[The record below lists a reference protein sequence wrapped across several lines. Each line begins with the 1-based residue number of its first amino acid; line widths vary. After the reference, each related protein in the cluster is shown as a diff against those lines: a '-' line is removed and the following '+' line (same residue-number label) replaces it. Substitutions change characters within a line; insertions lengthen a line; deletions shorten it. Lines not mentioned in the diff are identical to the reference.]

1 MLTFF
6 PHPRTVL
13 NPNFS
18 LKLINTIEE
27 RISLF
32 KKSKIDNLIVH
43 PFTKEFSE
51 LDSEDYVKNILVD
64 QLKAKIV
71 LIGYDHKFG
80 KNRTAD
86 INNLKE
92 YGIKYNFEV
101 IEIKAE
107 EINDIA
113 ISSTKIRNSIEE
125 GDIQLTNSYLG
136 YEFSFFGKVVRGNS
150 IGNDELGNYLVEHL
164 NNLEIVHKDIIK
176 DNTITPTCSIYI
188 DESGER
194 TIISS
199 GYEKSNWSN
208 LNNIQTYDSL
218 LIDRYSIKYVKEE
231 LKKVKQ
237 NNDIFLTQAGY
248 EEEIDYEIDFLVVSK
263 NEIEVRE
270 ANEILERGMA
280 KWILLTSSNLPARLL
295 SSDGVLEIVP
305 PDFKTIN
312 ATGAG
317 DATAAYISAFG
328 IEDVIDSVKKACAAG
343 AIVAGTNDKP
353 SLKMIDEISKLVEIN
368 PR

>member
-1 MLTFF
+1 MKRFNNINEFNCKKSTIITIGTFDGVHLGHQKILKKLNVEAENNGLESCVLTFF

-13 NPNFS
+13 NPDSS
-18 LKLINTIEE
+18 LKLINTIDE

-43 PFTKEFSE
+43 PFTKGFSE

-86 INNLKE
+86 IKNLKE

-136 YEFSFFGKVVRGNS
+136 YEFSFFGKVVKGNS
-150 IGNDELGNYLVEHL
+150 IGKTLGFPTANIKIGTDLKLIPKNGVYL
-164 NNLEIVHKDIIK
+164 I
-176 DNTITPTCSIYI
+176 S
-188 DESGER
+188 
-194 TIISS
+194 TIINQKIIFGMMNIGIKPTTNENTKSIEVNLFDFNQDL
-199 GYEKSNWSN
+199 YER
-208 LNNIQTYDSL
+208 NITVYIKQFLREEIKFDSL
-218 LIDRYSIKYVKEE
+218 NE
-231 LKKVKQ
+231 LKLQIEKDKITCNSII
-237 NNDIFLTQAGY
+237 NN
-248 EEEIDYEIDFLVVSK
+248 
-263 NEIEVRE
+263 
-270 ANEILERGMA
+270 
-280 KWILLTSSNLPARLL
+280 
-295 SSDGVLEIVP
+295 
-305 PDFKTIN
+305 
-312 ATGAG
+312 
-317 DATAAYISAFG
+317 
-328 IEDVIDSVKKACAAG
+328 
-343 AIVAGTNDKP
+343 
-353 SLKMIDEISKLVEIN
+353 
-368 PR
+368 

>member
-1 MLTFF
+1 MKRFNNINEFNCKKSTIITIGTFDGVHLGHQKILKKLNIEAENNGLESSVLTFF

-101 IEIKAE
+101 IEIKAK

-125 GDIQLTNSYLG
+125 GDIQLSNSYLG
-136 YEFSFFGKVVRGNS
+136 YEFSFFGRVVKGNS
-150 IGNDELGNYLVEHL
+150 IGKTLGFPTANIKIGTDLKLIPKNGVYLISTIINQKIIFGMMNIGIKPTINENTKSIEV
-164 NNLEIVHKDIIK
+164 NLFDFNQDLYEK
-176 DNTITPTCSIYI
+176 NITIYI
-188 DESGER
+188 KQFLREEIKFNS
-194 TIISS
+194 
-199 GYEKSNWSN
+199 
-208 LNNIQTYDSL
+208 LN
-218 LIDRYSIKYVKEE
+218 E
-231 LKKVKQ
+231 LKLQIEKDKITCNSII
-237 NNDIFLTQAGY
+237 NN
-248 EEEIDYEIDFLVVSK
+248 
-263 NEIEVRE
+263 
-270 ANEILERGMA
+270 
-280 KWILLTSSNLPARLL
+280 
-295 SSDGVLEIVP
+295 
-305 PDFKTIN
+305 
-312 ATGAG
+312 
-317 DATAAYISAFG
+317 
-328 IEDVIDSVKKACAAG
+328 
-343 AIVAGTNDKP
+343 
-353 SLKMIDEISKLVEIN
+353 
-368 PR
+368 

>member
-1 MLTFF
+1 MKRFNNINEFNCKKSTIITIGTFDGVHLGHQKILKKLNVEAKNNRLESSVLTFF
-6 PHPRTVL
+6 PHPRTIL
-13 NPNFS
+13 NPDSS

-136 YEFSFFGKVVRGNS
+136 YEFSFFGKVVKGNS
-150 IGNDELGNYLVEHL
+150 IGKTLGFPTANIKIESDLKLIPKNGVYLISTIINQKIIFGMMNIGIKPTTNENTKSIEV
-164 NNLEIVHKDIIK
+164 NLFDFNQ
-176 DNTITPTCSIYI
+176 DLYDTNITIYI
-188 DESGER
+188 KQFLREE
-194 TIISS
+194 I
-199 GYEKSNWSN
+199 KF
-208 LNNIQTYDSL
+208 DSL
-218 LIDRYSIKYVKEE
+218 NE
-231 LKKVKQ
+231 LKLQIEKDKITCNSII
-237 NNDIFLTQAGY
+237 NN
-248 EEEIDYEIDFLVVSK
+248 
-263 NEIEVRE
+263 
-270 ANEILERGMA
+270 
-280 KWILLTSSNLPARLL
+280 
-295 SSDGVLEIVP
+295 
-305 PDFKTIN
+305 
-312 ATGAG
+312 
-317 DATAAYISAFG
+317 
-328 IEDVIDSVKKACAAG
+328 
-343 AIVAGTNDKP
+343 
-353 SLKMIDEISKLVEIN
+353 
-368 PR
+368 

>member
-1 MLTFF
+1 MSFKNVLCFGS
-6 PHPRTVL
+6 L
-13 NPNFS
+13 NPDLVYFID
-18 LKLINTIEE
+18 KLP
-27 RISLF
+27 S
-32 KKSKIDNLIVH
+32 
-43 PFTKEFSE
+43 P
-51 LDSEDYVKNILVD
+51 
-64 QLKAKIV
+64 
-71 LIGYDHKFG
+71 G
-80 KNRTAD
+80 
-86 INNLKE
+86 
-92 YGIKYNFEV
+92 
-101 IEIKAE
+101 
-107 EINDIA
+107 
-113 ISSTKIRNSIEE
+113 
-125 GDIQLTNSYLG
+125 GDIQSKKYFIRPGGTAINCA
-136 YEFSFFGKVVRGNS
+136 ENIAMWEINTAVRGNS
-150 IGNDELGNYLVEHL
+150 IGNDELGTYLVEHL
-164 NNLEIVHKDIIK
+164 NNLKIVHKDVIK

-199 GYEKSNWSN
+199 GYEESNWSN
-208 LNNIQTYDSL
+208 LYNIQDYDSL
-218 LIDRYSIKYVKEE
+218 LIDRYSIKYIKEE
-231 LKKVKQ
+231 LEKVKK

-263 NEIEVRE
+263 NEIEVKE
-270 ANEILERGMA
+270 ANEILEKGMA

-295 SSDGVLEIVP
+295 STDGVLEIVP

>member
-1 MLTFF
+1 MKRFNNINEFNCKKSTIITIGTFDGVHLGHQKILKKLNIEAENNGLESSVLTFF

-13 NPNFS
+13 NPNSS

-51 LDSEDYVKNILVD
+51 IDSEDYVKNILVD

-125 GDIQLTNSYLG
+125 GHIQLTNSYLG
-136 YEFSFFGKVVRGNS
+136 YEFSFFGKVVKGNS
-150 IGNDELGNYLVEHL
+150 IGKTLGFPTANIKIGTDLKLIPKNGVYLISTIINQKIIFGMMNIGIKPTTNENTKSIEV
-164 NNLEIVHKDIIK
+164 NLFDFNQ
-176 DNTITPTCSIYI
+176 DLYDTNITIYI
-188 DESGER
+188 KQFLREE
-194 TIISS
+194 I
-199 GYEKSNWSN
+199 KF
-208 LNNIQTYDSL
+208 DSL
-218 LIDRYSIKYVKEE
+218 NE
-231 LKKVKQ
+231 LKLQIEKDKITCNSII
-237 NNDIFLTQAGY
+237 NN
-248 EEEIDYEIDFLVVSK
+248 
-263 NEIEVRE
+263 
-270 ANEILERGMA
+270 
-280 KWILLTSSNLPARLL
+280 
-295 SSDGVLEIVP
+295 
-305 PDFKTIN
+305 
-312 ATGAG
+312 
-317 DATAAYISAFG
+317 
-328 IEDVIDSVKKACAAG
+328 
-343 AIVAGTNDKP
+343 
-353 SLKMIDEISKLVEIN
+353 
-368 PR
+368 

>member
-1 MLTFF
+1 MKRFNNINEFNCKKSTIITIGTFDGVHLGHQKILKKLNIEAENNGLESSVLTFF

-13 NPNFS
+13 NPNSS

-113 ISSTKIRNSIEE
+113 ISSTKIRNSIKE

-136 YEFSFFGKVVRGNS
+136 YEFSFFGKVVKGNS
-150 IGNDELGNYLVEHL
+150 IGKTLGFPTANIKIGTDLKLIPKNGVYLISTIINQKIIFGMMNIGIKPTTNENIKSIEV
-164 NNLEIVHKDIIK
+164 NLFDFNQ
-176 DNTITPTCSIYI
+176 DLYDTNITIYI
-188 DESGER
+188 KQFLREE
-194 TIISS
+194 I
-199 GYEKSNWSN
+199 KF
-208 LNNIQTYDSL
+208 DSL
-218 LIDRYSIKYVKEE
+218 NE
-231 LKKVKQ
+231 LKLQIEKDKITCNSII
-237 NNDIFLTQAGY
+237 NN
-248 EEEIDYEIDFLVVSK
+248 
-263 NEIEVRE
+263 
-270 ANEILERGMA
+270 
-280 KWILLTSSNLPARLL
+280 
-295 SSDGVLEIVP
+295 
-305 PDFKTIN
+305 
-312 ATGAG
+312 
-317 DATAAYISAFG
+317 
-328 IEDVIDSVKKACAAG
+328 
-343 AIVAGTNDKP
+343 
-353 SLKMIDEISKLVEIN
+353 
-368 PR
+368 

>member
-1 MLTFF
+1 MKRFNNINEFNCKKSTIITIGTFDGVHLGHQKILKKLNIEAENNGLESSVLTFF

-13 NPNFS
+13 NPDSS

-43 PFTKEFSE
+43 PFTNEFSE

-150 IGNDELGNYLVEHL
+150 IGKTLGFPTANIKIGTDLKLIPKNGVYLISTIINQKIIFGMMNIGIKPTTNENTKSIEV
-164 NNLEIVHKDIIK
+164 NLFDF
-176 DNTITPTCSIYI
+176 DQDLYDTNITIYI
-188 DESGER
+188 KQFLREE
-194 TIISS
+194 I
-199 GYEKSNWSN
+199 KF
-208 LNNIQTYDSL
+208 DSL
-218 LIDRYSIKYVKEE
+218 NE
-231 LKKVKQ
+231 LKLQIEKDKITCNSII
-237 NNDIFLTQAGY
+237 NN
-248 EEEIDYEIDFLVVSK
+248 
-263 NEIEVRE
+263 
-270 ANEILERGMA
+270 
-280 KWILLTSSNLPARLL
+280 
-295 SSDGVLEIVP
+295 
-305 PDFKTIN
+305 
-312 ATGAG
+312 
-317 DATAAYISAFG
+317 
-328 IEDVIDSVKKACAAG
+328 
-343 AIVAGTNDKP
+343 
-353 SLKMIDEISKLVEIN
+353 
-368 PR
+368 

>member
-1 MLTFF
+1 MKRFNNINEFNCKKSTIITIGTFDGVHLGHQKILKKLNIEAENNGLESSVLTFF

-150 IGNDELGNYLVEHL
+150 IGKTLGFPTANIKIGSDLKLIPKNGVYL
-164 NNLEIVHKDIIK
+164 I
-176 DNTITPTCSIYI
+176 S
-188 DESGER
+188 
-194 TIISS
+194 TIINKKIIF
-199 GYEKSNWSN
+199 GMMNIGIKPTTNENAKSIEVN
-208 LNNIQTYDSL
+208 LFDFNQDLYDKYITVYIKQFLREEIKFDSL
-218 LIDRYSIKYVKEE
+218 NE
-231 LKKVKQ
+231 LKLQIEKDKIMCNSII
-237 NNDIFLTQAGY
+237 NN
-248 EEEIDYEIDFLVVSK
+248 
-263 NEIEVRE
+263 
-270 ANEILERGMA
+270 
-280 KWILLTSSNLPARLL
+280 
-295 SSDGVLEIVP
+295 
-305 PDFKTIN
+305 
-312 ATGAG
+312 
-317 DATAAYISAFG
+317 
-328 IEDVIDSVKKACAAG
+328 
-343 AIVAGTNDKP
+343 
-353 SLKMIDEISKLVEIN
+353 
-368 PR
+368 

>member
-1 MLTFF
+1 MKRFNNINEFNCKKSTIITIGTFDGVHLGHQKILKKLNVEAENNRLESSVLTFF

-13 NPNFS
+13 NPDSS

-43 PFTKEFSE
+43 PFTKNFSE

-64 QLKAKIV
+64 QLRAKIV

-101 IEIKAE
+101 IEIKAK

-113 ISSTKIRNSIEE
+113 ISSTKIRNSIKE

-150 IGNDELGNYLVEHL
+150 IGKTLGFPTANIKIGCDLKLIPKNGVYLIYTTINKKIIFGMMNIGIKPTTNKNTKSIEV
-164 NNLEIVHKDIIK
+164 NLFDFNQDLYDK
-176 DNTITPTCSIYI
+176 NITIYI
-188 DESGER
+188 KQFLREE
-194 TIISS
+194 I
-199 GYEKSNWSN
+199 KF
-208 LNNIQTYDSL
+208 DSL
-218 LIDRYSIKYVKEE
+218 NE
-231 LKKVKQ
+231 LKLQIEKDKIMCNSII
-237 NNDIFLTQAGY
+237 NN
-248 EEEIDYEIDFLVVSK
+248 
-263 NEIEVRE
+263 
-270 ANEILERGMA
+270 
-280 KWILLTSSNLPARLL
+280 
-295 SSDGVLEIVP
+295 
-305 PDFKTIN
+305 
-312 ATGAG
+312 
-317 DATAAYISAFG
+317 
-328 IEDVIDSVKKACAAG
+328 
-343 AIVAGTNDKP
+343 
-353 SLKMIDEISKLVEIN
+353 
-368 PR
+368 

>member
-1 MLTFF
+1 MKRFNNINEFNCKKSTIITIGTFDGVHLGHQKILKKLNIEAENNGLESSVLTFF

-13 NPNFS
+13 NPNSS

-136 YEFSFFGKVVRGNS
+136 YEFSFFGKVVKGNS
-150 IGNDELGNYLVEHL
+150 IGKTLGFPTANIKIGTDLKLIPKNGVYLISTIINQKIIFGMMNIGIKPTTNENTKSIEV
-164 NNLEIVHKDIIK
+164 NLFDFNQ
-176 DNTITPTCSIYI
+176 DLYDTNITIYI
-188 DESGER
+188 KQFLREEIKFNS
-194 TIISS
+194 
-199 GYEKSNWSN
+199 
-208 LNNIQTYDSL
+208 LN
-218 LIDRYSIKYVKEE
+218 E
-231 LKKVKQ
+231 LKLQIEKDKITCNSII
-237 NNDIFLTQAGY
+237 NN
-248 EEEIDYEIDFLVVSK
+248 
-263 NEIEVRE
+263 
-270 ANEILERGMA
+270 
-280 KWILLTSSNLPARLL
+280 
-295 SSDGVLEIVP
+295 
-305 PDFKTIN
+305 
-312 ATGAG
+312 
-317 DATAAYISAFG
+317 
-328 IEDVIDSVKKACAAG
+328 
-343 AIVAGTNDKP
+343 
-353 SLKMIDEISKLVEIN
+353 
-368 PR
+368 

>member
-1 MLTFF
+1 MKRFNNINEFNCKKSTIITIGTFDGVHLGHQKILKKLNIEAENNGLESSVLTFF

-13 NPNFS
+13 NPGSS

-113 ISSTKIRNSIEE
+113 ISSTKIRNSIKE

-136 YEFSFFGKVVRGNS
+136 YEFSFFGKVVKGNS
-150 IGNDELGNYLVEHL
+150 IGKTLGFPTANIKIGTDLKLIPKNGVYLISTIINQKIIFGMMNIGIKPTTNENIKSIEV
-164 NNLEIVHKDIIK
+164 NLFDFNQ
-176 DNTITPTCSIYI
+176 DLYDTNITIYI
-188 DESGER
+188 KQFLREE
-194 TIISS
+194 I
-199 GYEKSNWSN
+199 KF
-208 LNNIQTYDSL
+208 DSL
-218 LIDRYSIKYVKEE
+218 NE
-231 LKKVKQ
+231 LKLQIEKDKITCNSII
-237 NNDIFLTQAGY
+237 NN
-248 EEEIDYEIDFLVVSK
+248 
-263 NEIEVRE
+263 
-270 ANEILERGMA
+270 
-280 KWILLTSSNLPARLL
+280 
-295 SSDGVLEIVP
+295 
-305 PDFKTIN
+305 
-312 ATGAG
+312 
-317 DATAAYISAFG
+317 
-328 IEDVIDSVKKACAAG
+328 
-343 AIVAGTNDKP
+343 
-353 SLKMIDEISKLVEIN
+353 
-368 PR
+368 

>member
-1 MLTFF
+1 MKRFNNINEFNCKKSTIITIGTFDGVHLGHQKILKKLNVEAENNGLESSVLTFF

-13 NPNFS
+13 NPGSS

-136 YEFSFFGKVVRGNS
+136 YEFSFFGKVVKGNS
-150 IGNDELGNYLVEHL
+150 IGKTLGFPTANIKIGTDLKLIPKNGVYLISTIINQKIIFGMMNIGIKPTTNENTKSIEV
-164 NNLEIVHKDIIK
+164 NLFDFNQ
-176 DNTITPTCSIYI
+176 DLYDTNITIYI
-188 DESGER
+188 KQFLREE
-194 TIISS
+194 I
-199 GYEKSNWSN
+199 KF
-208 LNNIQTYDSL
+208 DSL
-218 LIDRYSIKYVKEE
+218 NE
-231 LKKVKQ
+231 LKLQIEKDKITCNSII
-237 NNDIFLTQAGY
+237 NN
-248 EEEIDYEIDFLVVSK
+248 
-263 NEIEVRE
+263 
-270 ANEILERGMA
+270 
-280 KWILLTSSNLPARLL
+280 
-295 SSDGVLEIVP
+295 
-305 PDFKTIN
+305 
-312 ATGAG
+312 
-317 DATAAYISAFG
+317 
-328 IEDVIDSVKKACAAG
+328 
-343 AIVAGTNDKP
+343 
-353 SLKMIDEISKLVEIN
+353 
-368 PR
+368 

>member
-1 MLTFF
+1 MKRFNNINEFNCKKSTIITIGTFDGVHLGHQKILKKLNVEAENNGLESSVLTFF

-13 NPNFS
+13 NPDSS
-18 LKLINTIEE
+18 LKLINTIKE

-64 QLKAKIV
+64 QLRAKIV

-113 ISSTKIRNSIEE
+113 ISSTKIRNSIKE

-136 YEFSFFGKVVRGNS
+136 YEFSFFGKVVKGNS
-150 IGNDELGNYLVEHL
+150 IGKTLGFPTANIKIGTDLKLIPKNGVYLISTIINQKIIFGMMNIGIKPTTNENTKSIEV
-164 NNLEIVHKDIIK
+164 NLFDFNQ
-176 DNTITPTCSIYI
+176 DLYDTYITIYI
-188 DESGER
+188 KQFLREE
-194 TIISS
+194 I
-199 GYEKSNWSN
+199 KF
-208 LNNIQTYDSL
+208 DSL
-218 LIDRYSIKYVKEE
+218 NE
-231 LKKVKQ
+231 LKLQIEKDKITCNSII
-237 NNDIFLTQAGY
+237 NN
-248 EEEIDYEIDFLVVSK
+248 
-263 NEIEVRE
+263 
-270 ANEILERGMA
+270 
-280 KWILLTSSNLPARLL
+280 
-295 SSDGVLEIVP
+295 
-305 PDFKTIN
+305 
-312 ATGAG
+312 
-317 DATAAYISAFG
+317 
-328 IEDVIDSVKKACAAG
+328 
-343 AIVAGTNDKP
+343 
-353 SLKMIDEISKLVEIN
+353 
-368 PR
+368 

>member
-1 MLTFF
+1 MKRFNNINEFNCKKSTIITIGTFDGVHLGHQKILKKLNVEAENNGLESSVLTFF

-13 NPNFS
+13 NPDSS

-64 QLKAKIV
+64 QLRAKIV

-136 YEFSFFGKVVRGNS
+136 YEFSFFGKVVKGNS
-150 IGNDELGNYLVEHL
+150 IGKTLGFPTANIKIGTDLKLIPKNGVYLISTIINQKIIFGMMNIGIKPTTNENTKSIEV
-164 NNLEIVHKDIIK
+164 NLFDF
-176 DNTITPTCSIYI
+176 DQDLYDTNITIYI
-188 DESGER
+188 KQFLREE
-194 TIISS
+194 I
-199 GYEKSNWSN
+199 KF
-208 LNNIQTYDSL
+208 DSL
-218 LIDRYSIKYVKEE
+218 NE
-231 LKKVKQ
+231 LKLQIEKDKITCNSII
-237 NNDIFLTQAGY
+237 NN
-248 EEEIDYEIDFLVVSK
+248 
-263 NEIEVRE
+263 
-270 ANEILERGMA
+270 
-280 KWILLTSSNLPARLL
+280 
-295 SSDGVLEIVP
+295 
-305 PDFKTIN
+305 
-312 ATGAG
+312 
-317 DATAAYISAFG
+317 
-328 IEDVIDSVKKACAAG
+328 
-343 AIVAGTNDKP
+343 
-353 SLKMIDEISKLVEIN
+353 
-368 PR
+368 

>member
-1 MLTFF
+1 MKRFNNINEFNCKKSTIITIGTFDGVHLGHQKILKKLNIEAENNGLESSVLTFF

-13 NPNFS
+13 NPNSS

-51 LDSEDYVKNILVD
+51 LDSEDFVKNILVD

-136 YEFSFFGKVVRGNS
+136 YEFSFFGKVVKGNS
-150 IGNDELGNYLVEHL
+150 IGKTLGFPTANIKIGTDLKLIPKNGVYLISTIINQKIIFGMMNIGIKPTTNENTKSIEV
-164 NNLEIVHKDIIK
+164 NLFDFNQ
-176 DNTITPTCSIYI
+176 DLYDTNITIYI
-188 DESGER
+188 KQFLREE
-194 TIISS
+194 I
-199 GYEKSNWSN
+199 KF
-208 LNNIQTYDSL
+208 DSL
-218 LIDRYSIKYVKEE
+218 NE
-231 LKKVKQ
+231 LKLQIEKDKITCNSII
-237 NNDIFLTQAGY
+237 NN
-248 EEEIDYEIDFLVVSK
+248 
-263 NEIEVRE
+263 
-270 ANEILERGMA
+270 
-280 KWILLTSSNLPARLL
+280 
-295 SSDGVLEIVP
+295 
-305 PDFKTIN
+305 
-312 ATGAG
+312 
-317 DATAAYISAFG
+317 
-328 IEDVIDSVKKACAAG
+328 
-343 AIVAGTNDKP
+343 
-353 SLKMIDEISKLVEIN
+353 
-368 PR
+368 

>member
-1 MLTFF
+1 MKRFNNINEFNCKKSTIITIGTFDGVHLGHQKILKKLNVEAENNGLESSVLTFF

-13 NPNFS
+13 NPNSS

-32 KKSKIDNLIVH
+32 KKSKIDNLIIH

-113 ISSTKIRNSIEE
+113 ISSTKIRNSIKE

-136 YEFSFFGKVVRGNS
+136 YEFSFFGKVVKGNS
-150 IGNDELGNYLVEHL
+150 IGKTLEFPTANIKIGTDLKLIPKNGVYLISTIINQKIIFGMMNIGIKPTTNENTKSIEV
-164 NNLEIVHKDIIK
+164 NLFDFNQ
-176 DNTITPTCSIYI
+176 DLYDTNITIYI
-188 DESGER
+188 KQFLREE
-194 TIISS
+194 I
-199 GYEKSNWSN
+199 KF
-208 LNNIQTYDSL
+208 DSL
-218 LIDRYSIKYVKEE
+218 NE
-231 LKKVKQ
+231 LKLQIEKDKITCNSII
-237 NNDIFLTQAGY
+237 NN
-248 EEEIDYEIDFLVVSK
+248 
-263 NEIEVRE
+263 
-270 ANEILERGMA
+270 
-280 KWILLTSSNLPARLL
+280 
-295 SSDGVLEIVP
+295 
-305 PDFKTIN
+305 
-312 ATGAG
+312 
-317 DATAAYISAFG
+317 
-328 IEDVIDSVKKACAAG
+328 
-343 AIVAGTNDKP
+343 
-353 SLKMIDEISKLVEIN
+353 
-368 PR
+368 

>member
-1 MLTFF
+1 MKRFNNINEFNCKKSTIITIGTFDGVHLGHQKILKKLNIEAENNGLESSVLTFF

-13 NPNFS
+13 NPNSS

-136 YEFSFFGKVVRGNS
+136 YEFSFSGKVVKGNS
-150 IGNDELGNYLVEHL
+150 IGKTLGFPTANIKIGTDLKLIPKNGVYLISTIINQKIIFGMMNIGIKPTTNENTKSIEV
-164 NNLEIVHKDIIK
+164 NLFDFNQ
-176 DNTITPTCSIYI
+176 DLYDTNITIYI
-188 DESGER
+188 KQFLREE
-194 TIISS
+194 I
-199 GYEKSNWSN
+199 KF
-208 LNNIQTYDSL
+208 DSL
-218 LIDRYSIKYVKEE
+218 NE
-231 LKKVKQ
+231 LKLQIEKDKITCNSII
-237 NNDIFLTQAGY
+237 NN
-248 EEEIDYEIDFLVVSK
+248 
-263 NEIEVRE
+263 
-270 ANEILERGMA
+270 
-280 KWILLTSSNLPARLL
+280 
-295 SSDGVLEIVP
+295 
-305 PDFKTIN
+305 
-312 ATGAG
+312 
-317 DATAAYISAFG
+317 
-328 IEDVIDSVKKACAAG
+328 
-343 AIVAGTNDKP
+343 
-353 SLKMIDEISKLVEIN
+353 
-368 PR
+368 

>member
-1 MLTFF
+1 MKRFNNINEFNCKKSTIITIGTFDGVHLGHQKILKKLNIEAENNGLESSVLTFF

-13 NPNFS
+13 NPNSS

-86 INNLKE
+86 INNLKD

-136 YEFSFFGKVVRGNS
+136 YEFSFFGKVVKGNS
-150 IGNDELGNYLVEHL
+150 IGKTLGFPTANIKIGTDLKLIPKNGVYLISTIINQKIIFGMMNIGIKPTTNENTKSIEV
-164 NNLEIVHKDIIK
+164 NLFDFNQ
-176 DNTITPTCSIYI
+176 DLYDTNITIYI
-188 DESGER
+188 KQFLREE
-194 TIISS
+194 I
-199 GYEKSNWSN
+199 KF
-208 LNNIQTYDSL
+208 DSL
-218 LIDRYSIKYVKEE
+218 NE
-231 LKKVKQ
+231 LKLQIEKDKITCNSII
-237 NNDIFLTQAGY
+237 NN
-248 EEEIDYEIDFLVVSK
+248 
-263 NEIEVRE
+263 
-270 ANEILERGMA
+270 
-280 KWILLTSSNLPARLL
+280 
-295 SSDGVLEIVP
+295 
-305 PDFKTIN
+305 
-312 ATGAG
+312 
-317 DATAAYISAFG
+317 
-328 IEDVIDSVKKACAAG
+328 
-343 AIVAGTNDKP
+343 
-353 SLKMIDEISKLVEIN
+353 
-368 PR
+368 

>member
-1 MLTFF
+1 MKRFNNINEFNCKKSTIITIGTFDGVHLGHQKILKKLNIEAENNGLESSVLTFF

-13 NPNFS
+13 NPNSS

-43 PFTKEFSE
+43 PFTKGFSE

-136 YEFSFFGKVVRGNS
+136 YEFSFFGKVVKGNS
-150 IGNDELGNYLVEHL
+150 IGKTLGFPTANIKIGTDLKLIPKNGVYLISTIINQKIIFGMMNIGIKPTTNENTKSIEV
-164 NNLEIVHKDIIK
+164 NLFDFNQ
-176 DNTITPTCSIYI
+176 DLYDTNITIYI
-188 DESGER
+188 KQFLREE
-194 TIISS
+194 I
-199 GYEKSNWSN
+199 KF
-208 LNNIQTYDSL
+208 DSL
-218 LIDRYSIKYVKEE
+218 NE
-231 LKKVKQ
+231 LKLQIEKDKITCNSII
-237 NNDIFLTQAGY
+237 NN
-248 EEEIDYEIDFLVVSK
+248 
-263 NEIEVRE
+263 
-270 ANEILERGMA
+270 
-280 KWILLTSSNLPARLL
+280 
-295 SSDGVLEIVP
+295 
-305 PDFKTIN
+305 
-312 ATGAG
+312 
-317 DATAAYISAFG
+317 
-328 IEDVIDSVKKACAAG
+328 
-343 AIVAGTNDKP
+343 
-353 SLKMIDEISKLVEIN
+353 
-368 PR
+368 

>member
-1 MLTFF
+1 MKRFNNINEFNCKKSTIITIGTFDGVHLGHQKILKKLNVEAENNGLESSVLTFF

-13 NPNFS
+13 NPDSS

-136 YEFSFFGKVVRGNS
+136 YEFSFFGKVVKGNS
-150 IGNDELGNYLVEHL
+150 IGKTLGFPTANIKIGTDLKLIPKNGVYLISTIINQKIIFGMMNIGIKPTTNENTKSIEV
-164 NNLEIVHKDIIK
+164 NLFDFNQDLYDK
-176 DNTITPTCSIYI
+176 NITIYI
-188 DESGER
+188 KQFLREE
-194 TIISS
+194 I
-199 GYEKSNWSN
+199 KF
-208 LNNIQTYDSL
+208 DSL
-218 LIDRYSIKYVKEE
+218 NE
-231 LKKVKQ
+231 LKLQIEKDKITCNSII
-237 NNDIFLTQAGY
+237 NN
-248 EEEIDYEIDFLVVSK
+248 
-263 NEIEVRE
+263 
-270 ANEILERGMA
+270 
-280 KWILLTSSNLPARLL
+280 
-295 SSDGVLEIVP
+295 
-305 PDFKTIN
+305 
-312 ATGAG
+312 
-317 DATAAYISAFG
+317 
-328 IEDVIDSVKKACAAG
+328 
-343 AIVAGTNDKP
+343 
-353 SLKMIDEISKLVEIN
+353 
-368 PR
+368 

>member
-1 MLTFF
+1 MKRFNNINEFNCKKSTIITIGTFDGVHLGHQKILKKLNVEAENNRLESSVLTFF

-13 NPNFS
+13 NPDSS

-43 PFTKEFSE
+43 PFTKNFSE
-51 LDSEDYVKNILVD
+51 LDSEYYVKNILVD

-101 IEIKAE
+101 IEIKAK

-113 ISSTKIRNSIEE
+113 ISSTKIRNSIKE

-150 IGNDELGNYLVEHL
+150 IGKTLGFPTANIKIGCDLKLIPKNGVYLIYTTINKKIIFGMMNIGIKPTTNKNTKSIEV
-164 NNLEIVHKDIIK
+164 NLFDFNQDLYDK
-176 DNTITPTCSIYI
+176 NITIYI
-188 DESGER
+188 KQFLREE
-194 TIISS
+194 I
-199 GYEKSNWSN
+199 KF
-208 LNNIQTYDSL
+208 DSL
-218 LIDRYSIKYVKEE
+218 NE
-231 LKKVKQ
+231 LKLQIEKDKITCNSII
-237 NNDIFLTQAGY
+237 NN
-248 EEEIDYEIDFLVVSK
+248 
-263 NEIEVRE
+263 
-270 ANEILERGMA
+270 
-280 KWILLTSSNLPARLL
+280 
-295 SSDGVLEIVP
+295 
-305 PDFKTIN
+305 
-312 ATGAG
+312 
-317 DATAAYISAFG
+317 
-328 IEDVIDSVKKACAAG
+328 
-343 AIVAGTNDKP
+343 
-353 SLKMIDEISKLVEIN
+353 
-368 PR
+368 

>member
-1 MLTFF
+1 MKRFNNINEFNCKKSTIITIGTFDGVHLGHQKILKKLNVEAENNGLESCVLTFF

-13 NPNFS
+13 NPDSS

-86 INNLKE
+86 IKNLKE

-136 YEFSFFGKVVRGNS
+136 YEFSFFGKVVKGNS
-150 IGNDELGNYLVEHL
+150 IGKTLGFPTANIKIGTDLKLIPKNGVYLISTIINQKIIFGMMNIGIKPTTNENTKSIEV
-164 NNLEIVHKDIIK
+164 NLFDFNQ
-176 DNTITPTCSIYI
+176 DLYDTNITIYI
-188 DESGER
+188 KQFLREE
-194 TIISS
+194 I
-199 GYEKSNWSN
+199 KF
-208 LNNIQTYDSL
+208 DSL
-218 LIDRYSIKYVKEE
+218 NE
-231 LKKVKQ
+231 LKLQIEKDKITCNSII
-237 NNDIFLTQAGY
+237 NN
-248 EEEIDYEIDFLVVSK
+248 
-263 NEIEVRE
+263 
-270 ANEILERGMA
+270 
-280 KWILLTSSNLPARLL
+280 
-295 SSDGVLEIVP
+295 
-305 PDFKTIN
+305 
-312 ATGAG
+312 
-317 DATAAYISAFG
+317 
-328 IEDVIDSVKKACAAG
+328 
-343 AIVAGTNDKP
+343 
-353 SLKMIDEISKLVEIN
+353 
-368 PR
+368 

>member
-1 MLTFF
+1 MKRFNNINEFNCKKSTIITIGTFDGVHLGHQKILKKLNVEAKNNRLESSVLTFF
-6 PHPRTVL
+6 PHPRTIL
-13 NPNFS
+13 NPDSS

-51 LDSEDYVKNILVD
+51 FDSEDYVKNILVD

-92 YGIKYNFEV
+92 YGKKYNFEV

-113 ISSTKIRNSIEE
+113 ISSTKIRNSIKE

-150 IGNDELGNYLVEHL
+150 IGKTLGFPTANIKIESDLKLIPKNGVYLISTIINKKIIFGMMNIGIKPTINKNTKSIEV
-164 NNLEIVHKDIIK
+164 NLFDFNQDLYEK
-176 DNTITPTCSIYI
+176 NITIYI
-188 DESGER
+188 KQFLREE
-194 TIISS
+194 I
-199 GYEKSNWSN
+199 KF
-208 LNNIQTYDSL
+208 DSL
-218 LIDRYSIKYVKEE
+218 NE
-231 LKKVKQ
+231 LKLQIEKDKITCNSII
-237 NNDIFLTQAGY
+237 NN
-248 EEEIDYEIDFLVVSK
+248 
-263 NEIEVRE
+263 
-270 ANEILERGMA
+270 
-280 KWILLTSSNLPARLL
+280 
-295 SSDGVLEIVP
+295 
-305 PDFKTIN
+305 
-312 ATGAG
+312 
-317 DATAAYISAFG
+317 
-328 IEDVIDSVKKACAAG
+328 
-343 AIVAGTNDKP
+343 
-353 SLKMIDEISKLVEIN
+353 
-368 PR
+368 

>member
-1 MLTFF
+1 MKRFNNINEFNCKKSTIITIGTFDGVHLGHQKILKKLNVEAENNGLESSVLTFF

-13 NPNFS
+13 NPDSS

-125 GDIQLTNSYLG
+125 GNIQLTNSYLG
-136 YEFSFFGKVVRGNS
+136 YEFSFFGKVVKGNS
-150 IGNDELGNYLVEHL
+150 IGKTLGFPTANIKIGTDLKLIPKNGVYLISTIINQKIIFGMMNIGIKPTTNENTKSIEV
-164 NNLEIVHKDIIK
+164 NLFDFNQ
-176 DNTITPTCSIYI
+176 DLYDTNITIYI
-188 DESGER
+188 KQFLREE
-194 TIISS
+194 I
-199 GYEKSNWSN
+199 KF
-208 LNNIQTYDSL
+208 DSL
-218 LIDRYSIKYVKEE
+218 NE
-231 LKKVKQ
+231 LKLQIEKDKITCNSII
-237 NNDIFLTQAGY
+237 NN
-248 EEEIDYEIDFLVVSK
+248 
-263 NEIEVRE
+263 
-270 ANEILERGMA
+270 
-280 KWILLTSSNLPARLL
+280 
-295 SSDGVLEIVP
+295 
-305 PDFKTIN
+305 
-312 ATGAG
+312 
-317 DATAAYISAFG
+317 
-328 IEDVIDSVKKACAAG
+328 
-343 AIVAGTNDKP
+343 
-353 SLKMIDEISKLVEIN
+353 
-368 PR
+368 

>member
-1 MLTFF
+1 MKRFNNINEFNCKKSTIITIGTFDGVHLGHQKILKKLNVEAENNGLESSVLTFF

-13 NPNFS
+13 NPGSS

-32 KKSKIDNLIVH
+32 KKSKIDNLIIH

-136 YEFSFFGKVVRGNS
+136 YEFSFFGKVVKGNS
-150 IGNDELGNYLVEHL
+150 IGKTLGFPTANIKIGTDLKLIPKNGVYLISTIINQNIIFGMMNIGIKPTTNENTKSIEV
-164 NNLEIVHKDIIK
+164 NLFDFNQ
-176 DNTITPTCSIYI
+176 DLYDTNITIYI
-188 DESGER
+188 KQFLRE
-194 TIISS
+194 
-199 GYEKSNWSN
+199 EKKFNS
-208 LNNIQTYDSL
+208 LN
-218 LIDRYSIKYVKEE
+218 E
-231 LKKVKQ
+231 LKLQIEKDKITCNSII
-237 NNDIFLTQAGY
+237 NN
-248 EEEIDYEIDFLVVSK
+248 
-263 NEIEVRE
+263 
-270 ANEILERGMA
+270 
-280 KWILLTSSNLPARLL
+280 
-295 SSDGVLEIVP
+295 
-305 PDFKTIN
+305 
-312 ATGAG
+312 
-317 DATAAYISAFG
+317 
-328 IEDVIDSVKKACAAG
+328 
-343 AIVAGTNDKP
+343 
-353 SLKMIDEISKLVEIN
+353 
-368 PR
+368 

>member
-1 MLTFF
+1 MKRFNNINEFNCKKSTIITIGTFDGVHLGHQKILKKLNIEAENNGLESSVLTFF

-113 ISSTKIRNSIEE
+113 ISSTKIRNSIKE
-125 GDIQLTNSYLG
+125 GDIRLTNSYLG
-136 YEFSFFGKVVRGNS
+136 YEFSFFGKVVKGNS
-150 IGNDELGNYLVEHL
+150 IGKTLGFPTANIKIGTDLKLIPKNGVYLISTIINQKIIFGMMNIGIKPTTNENTKSIEV
-164 NNLEIVHKDIIK
+164 NLFDFNQ
-176 DNTITPTCSIYI
+176 DLYDTNITIYI
-188 DESGER
+188 KQFLREE
-194 TIISS
+194 I
-199 GYEKSNWSN
+199 KF
-208 LNNIQTYDSL
+208 DSL
-218 LIDRYSIKYVKEE
+218 NE
-231 LKKVKQ
+231 LKLQIEKDKITCNSII
-237 NNDIFLTQAGY
+237 NN
-248 EEEIDYEIDFLVVSK
+248 
-263 NEIEVRE
+263 
-270 ANEILERGMA
+270 
-280 KWILLTSSNLPARLL
+280 
-295 SSDGVLEIVP
+295 
-305 PDFKTIN
+305 
-312 ATGAG
+312 
-317 DATAAYISAFG
+317 
-328 IEDVIDSVKKACAAG
+328 
-343 AIVAGTNDKP
+343 
-353 SLKMIDEISKLVEIN
+353 
-368 PR
+368 

>member
-1 MLTFF
+1 MKRFNNINEFNCKKSTIITIGTFDGVHLGHQKILKKLNIEAENNGLESSVLTFF

-13 NPNFS
+13 NPNSS

-27 RISLF
+27 RINLF

-113 ISSTKIRNSIEE
+113 ISSTKIRNSIKE

-136 YEFSFFGKVVRGNS
+136 YEFSFFGKVVKGNS
-150 IGNDELGNYLVEHL
+150 IGKTLGFPTANIKIGTDLKLIPKNGVYLISTIMNQKIIFGMMNIGIKPTTNENTKSIEV
-164 NNLEIVHKDIIK
+164 NLFDFNQ
-176 DNTITPTCSIYI
+176 DLYDTNITIYI
-188 DESGER
+188 KQFLREE
-194 TIISS
+194 I
-199 GYEKSNWSN
+199 KF
-208 LNNIQTYDSL
+208 DSL
-218 LIDRYSIKYVKEE
+218 NE
-231 LKKVKQ
+231 LKLQIEKDKITCNSII
-237 NNDIFLTQAGY
+237 NN
-248 EEEIDYEIDFLVVSK
+248 
-263 NEIEVRE
+263 
-270 ANEILERGMA
+270 
-280 KWILLTSSNLPARLL
+280 
-295 SSDGVLEIVP
+295 
-305 PDFKTIN
+305 
-312 ATGAG
+312 
-317 DATAAYISAFG
+317 
-328 IEDVIDSVKKACAAG
+328 
-343 AIVAGTNDKP
+343 
-353 SLKMIDEISKLVEIN
+353 
-368 PR
+368 

>member
-1 MLTFF
+1 MKRFNNINEFNCRKSTIITIGTFDGVHLGHQKILKKLNIEAENNGLESSVLTFF

-13 NPNFS
+13 NPDSS

-113 ISSTKIRNSIEE
+113 ISSTKIRNSIKE

-136 YEFSFFGKVVRGNS
+136 YEFSFFGKVVKGNS
-150 IGNDELGNYLVEHL
+150 IGKTLGFPTANIKIGTDLKLIPKNGVYLISTIINKKIIFGMMNIGIKPTTNENTKSIEV
-164 NNLEIVHKDIIK
+164 NLFDFNQDLYDK
-176 DNTITPTCSIYI
+176 NITIYI
-188 DESGER
+188 KQFLREE
-194 TIISS
+194 I
-199 GYEKSNWSN
+199 KF
-208 LNNIQTYDSL
+208 DSL
-218 LIDRYSIKYVKEE
+218 NE
-231 LKKVKQ
+231 LKLQIEKDKITCNSII
-237 NNDIFLTQAGY
+237 NN
-248 EEEIDYEIDFLVVSK
+248 
-263 NEIEVRE
+263 
-270 ANEILERGMA
+270 
-280 KWILLTSSNLPARLL
+280 
-295 SSDGVLEIVP
+295 
-305 PDFKTIN
+305 
-312 ATGAG
+312 
-317 DATAAYISAFG
+317 
-328 IEDVIDSVKKACAAG
+328 
-343 AIVAGTNDKP
+343 
-353 SLKMIDEISKLVEIN
+353 
-368 PR
+368 

>member
-1 MLTFF
+1 MKRFNNINEFNCKKSTIITIGTFDGVHLGHQKILKKLNVEAENNRLESSVLTFF

-13 NPNFS
+13 NPDS
-18 LKLINTIEE
+18 TLKLINTIEE

-113 ISSTKIRNSIEE
+113 ISSTKIRNSIKE

-136 YEFSFFGKVVRGNS
+136 YEFSFFGKVVKGNS
-150 IGNDELGNYLVEHL
+150 IGKTLGFPTANIKIGTDLKLIPKNGVYLISTIMNQKIIFGMMNIGIKPTTNENTKSIEV
-164 NNLEIVHKDIIK
+164 NLFDFNQ
-176 DNTITPTCSIYI
+176 DLYDTYITIYI
-188 DESGER
+188 KQFLREE
-194 TIISS
+194 I
-199 GYEKSNWSN
+199 KF
-208 LNNIQTYDSL
+208 DSL
-218 LIDRYSIKYVKEE
+218 NE
-231 LKKVKQ
+231 LKLQIEKDKITCNSII
-237 NNDIFLTQAGY
+237 NN
-248 EEEIDYEIDFLVVSK
+248 
-263 NEIEVRE
+263 
-270 ANEILERGMA
+270 
-280 KWILLTSSNLPARLL
+280 
-295 SSDGVLEIVP
+295 
-305 PDFKTIN
+305 
-312 ATGAG
+312 
-317 DATAAYISAFG
+317 
-328 IEDVIDSVKKACAAG
+328 
-343 AIVAGTNDKP
+343 
-353 SLKMIDEISKLVEIN
+353 
-368 PR
+368 

>member
-1 MLTFF
+1 MKRFNNINEFNCKKSTIITIGTFDGVHLGHQKILKKLNIEAENNGLESSVLTFF

-13 NPNFS
+13 NPGSS

-113 ISSTKIRNSIEE
+113 ISSTKIRNSIKE

-136 YEFSFFGKVVRGNS
+136 YEFSFFGKVVKGNS
-150 IGNDELGNYLVEHL
+150 IGKTLGFPTANIKIGTDLKLIPKNGVYLISTIINQKIIFGMMNIGIKPTTNENTKSIEV
-164 NNLEIVHKDIIK
+164 NLFDFNQ
-176 DNTITPTCSIYI
+176 DLYDTNITIYI
-188 DESGER
+188 KQFLREE
-194 TIISS
+194 I
-199 GYEKSNWSN
+199 KF
-208 LNNIQTYDSL
+208 DSL
-218 LIDRYSIKYVKEE
+218 NE
-231 LKKVKQ
+231 LKLQIEKDKITCNSII
-237 NNDIFLTQAGY
+237 NN
-248 EEEIDYEIDFLVVSK
+248 
-263 NEIEVRE
+263 
-270 ANEILERGMA
+270 
-280 KWILLTSSNLPARLL
+280 
-295 SSDGVLEIVP
+295 
-305 PDFKTIN
+305 
-312 ATGAG
+312 
-317 DATAAYISAFG
+317 
-328 IEDVIDSVKKACAAG
+328 
-343 AIVAGTNDKP
+343 
-353 SLKMIDEISKLVEIN
+353 
-368 PR
+368 

>member
-1 MLTFF
+1 MKIFNNINEFNCKKSTIITIGTFDGVHLGHQKILKKLNIEAENNGLESSVLTFF

-125 GDIQLTNSYLG
+125 GDIQLSNSYLG
-136 YEFSFFGKVVRGNS
+136 YEFSFFGKVVKGNS
-150 IGNDELGNYLVEHL
+150 IGKTLGFPTANIKIGTDLKLIPKNGVYLISTIINQKIIFGMMNIGIKPTTNENTKSIEV
-164 NNLEIVHKDIIK
+164 NLFDFNQ
-176 DNTITPTCSIYI
+176 DLYDTNITIYI
-188 DESGER
+188 KQFLREE
-194 TIISS
+194 I
-199 GYEKSNWSN
+199 KF
-208 LNNIQTYDSL
+208 DSL
-218 LIDRYSIKYVKEE
+218 NE
-231 LKKVKQ
+231 LKLQIEKDKITCNSII
-237 NNDIFLTQAGY
+237 NN
-248 EEEIDYEIDFLVVSK
+248 
-263 NEIEVRE
+263 
-270 ANEILERGMA
+270 
-280 KWILLTSSNLPARLL
+280 
-295 SSDGVLEIVP
+295 
-305 PDFKTIN
+305 
-312 ATGAG
+312 
-317 DATAAYISAFG
+317 
-328 IEDVIDSVKKACAAG
+328 
-343 AIVAGTNDKP
+343 
-353 SLKMIDEISKLVEIN
+353 
-368 PR
+368 

>member
-1 MLTFF
+1 MKRFNNINEFNCKKSTIITIGTFDGVHLGHQKILKKLNVEAENNRLESSVLTFF

-13 NPNFS
+13 NPDSS

-32 KKSKIDNLIVH
+32 EKSKIDNLIVH

-150 IGNDELGNYLVEHL
+150 IGKTLGFPTANIKIGTDLKLIPKNGVYLISTIINQKIIFGMMNIGIKPTTNENTKSIEV
-164 NNLEIVHKDIIK
+164 NLFDFNQ
-176 DNTITPTCSIYI
+176 DLYDTNITIYI
-188 DESGER
+188 KQFLREE
-194 TIISS
+194 I
-199 GYEKSNWSN
+199 KF
-208 LNNIQTYDSL
+208 DSL
-218 LIDRYSIKYVKEE
+218 NE
-231 LKKVKQ
+231 LKLQIEKDKITCNSII
-237 NNDIFLTQAGY
+237 NN
-248 EEEIDYEIDFLVVSK
+248 
-263 NEIEVRE
+263 
-270 ANEILERGMA
+270 
-280 KWILLTSSNLPARLL
+280 
-295 SSDGVLEIVP
+295 
-305 PDFKTIN
+305 
-312 ATGAG
+312 
-317 DATAAYISAFG
+317 
-328 IEDVIDSVKKACAAG
+328 
-343 AIVAGTNDKP
+343 
-353 SLKMIDEISKLVEIN
+353 
-368 PR
+368 

>member
-1 MLTFF
+1 MKRFNNINEFNCKKSTIITIGTFDGVHLGHQKILKKLNVEAENNGLESSVLTFF

-13 NPNFS
+13 NPDSS
-18 LKLINTIEE
+18 LKLINTIDE

-43 PFTKEFSE
+43 PFTKDFSE

-136 YEFSFFGKVVRGNS
+136 YEFSFFGKVVKGNS
-150 IGNDELGNYLVEHL
+150 IGKTLGFPTANIKIGTDLKLIPKNGVYLISTIINQKIIFGMMNIGIKPTTNENTKSIEV
-164 NNLEIVHKDIIK
+164 NLFDFNQ
-176 DNTITPTCSIYI
+176 DLYDTNITIYI
-188 DESGER
+188 KQFLREE
-194 TIISS
+194 I
-199 GYEKSNWSN
+199 KF
-208 LNNIQTYDSL
+208 DSL
-218 LIDRYSIKYVKEE
+218 NE
-231 LKKVKQ
+231 LKLQIEKDKITCNSII
-237 NNDIFLTQAGY
+237 NN
-248 EEEIDYEIDFLVVSK
+248 
-263 NEIEVRE
+263 
-270 ANEILERGMA
+270 
-280 KWILLTSSNLPARLL
+280 
-295 SSDGVLEIVP
+295 
-305 PDFKTIN
+305 
-312 ATGAG
+312 
-317 DATAAYISAFG
+317 
-328 IEDVIDSVKKACAAG
+328 
-343 AIVAGTNDKP
+343 
-353 SLKMIDEISKLVEIN
+353 
-368 PR
+368 